1 EWRPYFRPEESFLST
16 LRVWVRLPGIPFE
29 YFDGAIL
36 KLIGDRIDKEGDE
49 DEAQIPPPSKSRPL
63 GFDVNEPLIEDM
75 QEGDKENADPL
86 GGVSSNSQSSAEPPS
101 LGQTAGSGN
110 SVPGGLGLFISVQAG
125 PKHSND
131 LPVGPHSS
139 RSSPASQGPLNI
151 PVASNAPIPM
161 TVGPS
166 AATQVVTQKKGGVA
180 SKSVRNPKS
189 KSRVAIS
196 TEGVKLKDSQPSGEA
211 RDVAII
217 VEPKISK
224 LKASKVI
231 EKMGFAAAFRVDAV
245 GFKGGVWLVWD
256 PNSVKLNVVE
266 YGSQFIHV
274 EGKLEDGSSY
284 FCTAVYASPV
294 PTERVLLWDALKRIS
309 SSMVHPW
316 ITLGDFNSILSADD
330 KSGGAPFNR
339 ARNKS
344 FIDMFDICGF
354 SDLRVQGPRFT
365 WARNGILVRLDRA
378 LVNYRW
384 LDLFPDSSTLHLHKL
399 KSDHRPILVRPQ
411 AQVFQSNDKPF
422 RFISAWFTHASFNY
436 FLSKKWLKGHELP
449 DALCSLSNDL
459 CHWNKHVFG
468 NIFRRK
474 KEAYEPA
481 DAR

>member
-1 EWRPYFRPEESFLST
+1 MVNRTAEDSARGRLEAVLWQEEALWLQKSRSKWVVEGDRNTNFFHMST
-16 LRVWVRLPGIPFE
+16 LRRRSFNRITRIKNGEGVWIESQPDLKILATE
-29 YFDGAIL
+29 YFKEFYNSRGA
-36 KLIGDRIDKEGDE
+36 
-49 DEAQIPPPSKSRPL
+49 A
-63 GFDVNEPLIEDM
+63 
-75 QEGDKENADPL
+75 
-86 GGVSSNSQSSAEPPS
+86 SSFLQ
-101 LGQTAGSGN
+101 
-110 SVPGGLGLFISVQAG
+110 
-125 PKHSND
+125 
-131 LPVGPHSS
+131 
-139 RSSPASQGPLNI
+139 
-151 PVASNAPIPM
+151 
-161 TVGPS
+161 
-166 AATQVVTQKKGGVA
+166 
-180 SKSVRNPKS
+180 
-189 KSRVAIS
+189 
-196 TEGVKLKDSQPSGEA
+196 
-211 RDVAII
+211 
-217 VEPKISK
+217 
-224 LKASKVI
+224 
-231 EKMGFAAAFRVDAV
+231 
-245 GFKGGVWLVWD
+245 
-256 PNSVKLNVVE
+256 
-266 YGSQFIHV
+266 
-274 EGKLEDGSSY
+274 GKLEDGSSY